1 MHPLTVEQLETRD
14 TPAALWQPELHIGDW
29 VPFPGW
35 DGPVYHLLADVTG
48 PESNG
53 VKVLDDVYFAGQ
65 GAGPRV
71 LVVDGGRHEWIE
83 VPYEFGQPGDVTLVP
98 RDKGNVLFDGFA
110 FGDDTQ
116 RFGLSGAATTVPG
129 GRDSLWF
136 AWGESNGT
144 GDGLRPGPVLSRLTF
159 DGATFTRRETLALEE
174 SYRGAVQIM
183 GMSLRPDVD
192 GASMP
197 DLLVLPQSGIGGPR
211 LQVLDGASGVVKR
224 SWFFGDAETR
234 EPFAV
239 APGLVGSWV
248 GQFASPQRDDRGL
261 GIDFG
266 GDDPRS
272 ELWTFDGELIVTVRD
287 GDPGTE
293 WRS

>member
-1 MHPLTVEQLETRD
+1 MRLMLELLECRF
-14 TPAALWQPELHIGDW
+14 TPAALWRPDLQVNNW
-29 VPFPGW
+29 TPFPDW
-35 DGPVYHLLADVTG
+35 TGPVYHLLADVTG
-48 PESNG
+48 PEANG
-53 VKVLDDVYFAGQ
+53 VKVLDDVFFAGQ
-65 GAGPRV
+65 GAGARV
-71 LVVDGGRHEWIE
+71 KVLDGGRHVSEAQPN
-83 VPYEFGQPGDVTLVP
+83 PYRPGETWFVLK
-98 RDKGNVLFDGFA
+98 DKGKVLFDGMA
-110 FGDDTQ
+110 FGDDTA
-116 RFGLSGAATTVPG
+116 RFGLVGAATSVPG
-129 GRDSLWF
+129 GRDNLWF

-144 GDGLRPGPVLSRLTF
+144 DDGLRPGPVLSRLTF
-159 DGATFTRRETLALEE
+159 DGDTFTRRESFVLEE
-174 SYRGAVQIM
+174 SYRGAVQIL

-192 GASMP
+192 GESMP
-197 DLLVLPQSGIGGPR
+197 DLLVLPQAGIGGPR
-211 LQVLDGASGVVKR
+211 LQVLDGTTGDVKR
-224 SWFFGDAETR
+224 SWFFAAPDSR

-272 ELWTFDGELIVTVRD
+272 ELWTWDGELIVTVRD